1 MAVDTRQK
9 SIARR
14 LVSICAVGEDTYQM
28 LFTCAAAVTLS
39 LAGPDVPAGPKG
51 IVA

>member
-9 SIARR
+9 STARR
-14 LVSICAVGEDTYQM
+14 LVSICTVVEVTYQM
-28 LFTCAAAVTLS
+28 LFTSATAVTLL
-39 LAGPDVPAGPKG
+39 LAGSDGPADTKG

>member
-9 SIARR
+9 STAS
-14 LVSICAVGEDTYQM
+14 LMVSSCAVREDTYQM
-28 LFTCAAAVTLS
+28 LFTSAAAVTLC
-39 LAGPDVPAGPKG
+39 

>member
-9 SIARR
+9 STARR
-14 LVSICAVGEDTYQM
+14 LVSICAVLEDTYQM
-28 LFTCAAAVTLS
+28 LFIRAAAVTLP
-39 LAGPDVPAGPKG
+39 LAGSDGPADTKG